1 MALKKAMIRFKVT
14 LSIDEGTHLKKI
26 LHKGKHTSLQF
37 KNACILLNVDEGEH
51 GEKITNDQI
60 AQVLQINPKTIER
73 LKQRFVEDGFEACI
87 DRKAYPDVKVSKAD
101 GEFEAHLIAI
111 SCSKAPEGFTRWSLR
126 MLAEKMVE
134 LQYAE
139 SVSHE
144 TVRTVLKKTKLSHG
158 G

>member
-1 MALKKAMIRFKVT
+1 MIRYKVT
-14 LSIDEGTHLKKI
+14 LTINERDQLKNI
-26 LHKGKHTSLQF
+26 LHKGKHPSLQF
-37 KNACILLNVDEGEH
+37 KNACILLNVDEGAH
-51 GEKITNDQI
+51 VEKVTSAQI
-60 AQVLQINPKTIER
+60 AQMLQINTKTIER

-111 SCSKAPEGFTRWSLR
+111 SCSKAPEGFSRWSLR

-134 LQYAE
+134 LEFAQ

-144 TVRTVLKKTKLSHG
+144 TIRTVLKKTKLSRG

>member
-1 MALKKAMIRFKVT
+1 MIRFKVT
-14 LSIDEGTHLKKI
+14 LTINERELLKNI
-26 LHKGKHTSLQF
+26 LNKGKHSSLQF
-37 KNACILLNVDEGEH
+37 KNACILLNIDEGSY
-51 GEKITNDQI
+51 GEKVTNAQI
-60 AQVLQINPKTIER
+60 AQVLQVNTKTIER
-73 LKQRFVEDGFEACI
+73 LKQRFVEDGFDACI

-134 LQYAE
+134 LEYTE
-139 SVSHE
+139 SISHE
-144 TVRTVLKKTKLSHG
+144 TIRTVLKKTKLSRG

>member
-1 MALKKAMIRFKVT
+1 MLRYKVT
-14 LSIDEGTHLKKI
+14 LTVEEREQLKDI

-37 KNACILLNVDEGEH
+37 KNACILLNVDEGAN
-51 GEKITNDQI
+51 GEKVTNAQI
-60 AQVLQINPKTIER
+60 AQVLQVNPKTIER
-73 LKQRFVEDGFEACI
+73 LKRRFVENGFEACI

-134 LQYAE
+134 LEYAE

-144 TVRTVLKKTKLSHG
+144 TIRTVLKKTKLSRG

>member
-1 MALKKAMIRFKVT
+1 MIRYKVT
-14 LSIDEGTHLKKI
+14 LTINERDQLKDI

-37 KNACILLNVDEGEH
+37 KNACILLNVDEGAH
-51 GEKITNDQI
+51 GEKVTGAQI
-60 AQVLQINPKTIER
+60 AQMLQINTKTIER

-111 SCSKAPEGFTRWSLR
+111 SCSKAPEGFSRWSLR

-134 LQYAE
+134 LKFAE

-144 TVRTVLKKTKLSHG
+144 TIRTVLKKTELSRG

>member
-1 MALKKAMIRFKVT
+1 MVRYKVT
-14 LSIDEGTHLKKI
+14 LTKEERDQLKLI
-26 LHKGKHTSLQF
+26 LNKGKHSSLQF

-51 GEKITNDQI
+51 GEKVTNAQI
-60 AQVLQINPKTIER
+60 AKVLQVNTKTIER
-73 LKQRFVEDGFEACI
+73 LRQRFVEEGFDACI
-87 DRKAYPDVKVSKAD
+87 ERKAYPDIKVSKTD

-134 LQYAE
+134 LKFAE
-139 SVSHE
+139 TVSHE
-144 TVRTVLKKTKLSHG
+144 TIRTVLKKTKLSLG

>member
-1 MALKKAMIRFKVT
+1 MVRYKVT
-14 LSIDEGTHLKKI
+14 LTKEERDQLKLI
-26 LHKGKHTSLQF
+26 LNKGKHSSLQL

-51 GEKITNDQI
+51 GEKVTNTQI
-60 AQVLQINPKTIER
+60 AQVLQVNTKTIER
-73 LKQRFVEDGFEACI
+73 LRQRFVEEGFDACVE
-87 DRKAYPDVKVSKAD
+87 RKAYPDVKVSKMD

-139 SVSHE
+139 TVSHE
-144 TVRTVLKKTKLSHG
+144 TIRTVLKKTKLSPG

>member
-1 MALKKAMIRFKVT
+1 MIKYKVT
-14 LSIDEGTHLKKI
+14 LTIEERDQLKDI

-37 KNACILLNVDEGEH
+37 KNACILLNVDKGAY
-51 GEKITNDQI
+51 GEKVTSAQI
-60 AQVLQINPKTIER
+60 AQVLQINTKTVER

-134 LQYAE
+134 LEYAE

-144 TVRTVLKKTKLSHG
+144 TVRTVLKKTQLSRG
-158 G
+158 V

>member
-1 MALKKAMIRFKVT
+1 MIRYKVT
-14 LSIDEGTHLKKI
+14 LTKEERDQLKSILN
-26 LHKGKHTSLQF
+26 KGKHSSLQF
-37 KNACILLNVDEGEH
+37 KNACVLLNVDEGEH
-51 GEKITNDQI
+51 GEKITNAQI
-60 AQVLQINPKTIER
+60 AQVLQVNTKTIER
-73 LKQRFVEDGFEACI
+73 LRQRFVEEGFDACI
-87 DRKAYPDVKVSKAD
+87 ERKAYPDIKRSKVD

-134 LQYAE
+134 LEFAE

-144 TVRTVLKKTKLSHG
+144 TIRTVLKKTKLSPG